1 MRKITNT
8 DIYVWVKYKY
18 QNPIIPRLPEII
30 TTYLLENPNKID
42 YYFNPNILVADLIK
56 YLANSYSKNQEMD
69 LLEEI
74 KIFME
79 G

>member
-8 DIYVWVKYKY
+8 DIYVWVHYRY
-18 QNPIIPRLPEII
+18 QNPIIPRLPDLI
-30 TTYLLENPNKID
+30 TSYLIENPNKMD
-42 YYFNPNILVADLIK
+42 YYFNPNITVSNLIK
-56 YLANSYSKNQEMD
+56 HLANSYSKNKEMN

-74 KIFME
+74 KLFME

>member
-8 DIYVWVKYKY
+8 DIYVWVHYRY
-18 QNPIIPRLPEII
+18 QNPIIPRLPDLI
-30 TTYLLENPNKID
+30 TSYLIDNPNKMD
-42 YYFNPNILVADLIK
+42 YYFNPNITVADLIK
-56 YLANSYSKNQEMD
+56 HLANSYSKNREMN

-74 KIFME
+74 KLFME

>member
-8 DIYVWVKYKY
+8 DIYVWTHYKY
-18 QNPIIPRLPEII
+18 QNPIIPRLPDLI
-30 TTYLLENPNKID
+30 TSYLIVNPNKMD
-42 YYFNPNILVADLIK
+42 YYFNSNITVSNLIK
-56 YLANSYSKNQEMD
+56 HLANSYSKNKEMN

-74 KIFME
+74 KLFME

>member
-8 DIYVWVKYKY
+8 DIYVWAHYKY
-18 QNPIIPRLPEII
+18 QNQIIPILPDLI
-30 TTYLLENPNKID
+30 TSYLLEYPNKMD
-42 YYFNPNILVADLIK
+42 YYFNPNITVFDLIK
-56 YLANSYSKNQEMD
+56 HLANSYSKSQEMD

-74 KIFME
+74 KLFME